1 MKRSKRK
8 LSSTVAVGALA
19 AVAALTL
26 SACGSGQPGS
36 AAMVGNTFIP
46 EAQLTQEVEQVVNKL
61 GVSPSGQ
68 VNRVLLQR
76 LVLQQI
82 VDQLAAEHNITV
94 SEGAIQSTI
103 DKQAKIHGS
112 VAAFE
117 TSLLQSGIPSESVNN
132 AVKMSLQL
140 QQLGDQL
147 APGKSDNEKQMAVSM
162 AALNLAGQEGV
173 EINPRFGVWDLPT
186 LQIGEPPN
194 TLSEPELIKDNGLV
208 PMPAPQ

>member
-46 EAQLTQEVEQVVNKL
+46 EAQLTQEVEQVVNEL